1 MDGILKVNPK
11 ELQDVRDII
20 DKDGVDL
27 DELIDIQLKLVDEKL
42 RGNWEGED
50 AETFCNNYHN
60 YLMRMKRLPQVMREI
75 SNVVKDTNNEYNEK
89 DMEFGDELNKE
100 AINYVESE
108 FEDQ

>member
-1 MDGILKVNPK
+1 MDGVLKVNPK
-11 ELQDVRDII
+11 ELQDVRDIM
-20 DKDGVDL
+20 DKDGVDF
-27 DELIDIQLKLVDEKL
+27 DAEIDKQLKLVEKL
-42 RGNWEGED
+42 RENWVGED

-60 YLMRMKRLPQVMREI
+60 YLMRMKRLPQVMREM
-75 SNVVKDTNNEYNEK
+75 SNIVKDTNNQYNEK